1 MGKLYFPKPL
11 WLKTFFSNRYVYAH
25 VVRKEDG
32 HILASAST
40 IEKEVRTSLNDTSRT
55 DKEAC
60 GVIGKR
66 LAERCKDQDIQTL
79 NYEFRKGQRYHGRVK
94 VVLDTM
100 IHNGIQIRC

>member
-40 IEKEVRTSLNDTSRT
+40 IEKELRDSLKDTSST
-55 DKEAC
+55 DKLAC
-60 GVIGKR
+60 EIIGRR
-66 LAERCKDQDIQTL
+66 LASRCKDQDIESL
-79 NYEFRKGQRYHGRVK
+79 NFEFGKRQRYHGRLK
-94 VVLDTM
+94 TVLDTLM
-100 IHNGIQIRC
+100 HNGIQIRC